1 MKKLDKLSREQ
12 LEELLEQL
20 KEHTLSVEKE
30 LSKTKAELE
39 SLKKEAPS
47 GAAAVQTEET
57 EENKESGETKKVSR
71 RDFYKLAAVRIISV
85 MLIVAA
91 VTAIVSTYFF
101 PVMRIYGSSMS
112 STLVDGDIAVMHKT
126 EKLKRGDIC
135 GFYYGG
141 RVLCK
146 RVIGVEGDKID
157 IDGEGTVFVNGKA
170 VTEPYVKNKMLGDS
184 DVDFPCTVPKDSYF
198 VLGDNRR
205 ASVDSRNA
213 VIGFVTEDQVAGKL
227 LFCILPLSDLGT
239 IK

>member
-20 KEHTLSVEKE
+20 KEHTLSVEEE

-39 SLKKEAPS
+39 SLKKEDSS
-47 GAAAVQTEET
+47 GVPAERADKPDEAE
-57 EENKESGETKKVSR
+57 KVSR
-71 RDFYKLAAVRIISV
+71 GSFYKLAAVRIVSV

-112 STLVDGDIAVMHKT
+112 STLVDGDVAVMHKT
-126 EKLKRGDIC
+126 EKLEHGDIC

-146 RVIGVEGDKID
+146 RVIGVEGDEINID
-157 IDGEGTVFVNGKA
+157 EEGTVFVNGKA
-170 VTEPYVKNKMLGDS
+170 VAEPYVKNKTLGDS
-184 DVDFPCTVPKDSYF
+184 DVEFPCTVPKDSYF

-213 VIGFVTEDQVAGKL
+213 VIGFVTKDQIAGRL
-227 LFCILPLSDLGT
+227 LFCVLPLSDLGT